1 MDNAKRTMVKA
12 RLGALPTIAA
22 RCESIWAVLKD
33 KKSGWK
39 FILLGLLVMA
49 YVLSPL
55 DLIPDPILILGWLD
69 DLLALLVAA
78 LVIGHK
84 AEAFYGAIRERKEL
98 EAKSRESRL
107 EEASANQDR
116 STVDT

>member
-1 MDNAKRTMVKA
+1 MNQEIVKR

-39 FILLGLLVMA
+39 FILLGMLVMA
-49 YVLSPL
+49 YILSPL

-84 AEAFYGAIRERKEL
+84 AETFYAAICERKEL
-98 EAKSRESRL
+98 EVETRKPRL
-107 EEASANQDR
+107 EETSADTDR
-116 STVDT
+116 SPVDI